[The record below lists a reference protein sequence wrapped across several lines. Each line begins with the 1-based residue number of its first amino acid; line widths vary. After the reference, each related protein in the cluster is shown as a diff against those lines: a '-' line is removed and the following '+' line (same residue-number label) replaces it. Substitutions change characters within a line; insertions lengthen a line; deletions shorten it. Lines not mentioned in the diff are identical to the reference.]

1 MLYLPITKAWIVSP
15 LARRIYLVCALLAVA
30 LFGTLV
36 AVSAAMVAS
45 GVRSLAS
52 APAAVSIVKVL
63 ILPEVIGTAA
73 LSVAMWYFWFT
84 FDRTSWVRKACWF
97 PPLYFLPT
105 MGPALY
111 YFFVYRRSTAAL
123 EEQQNATQGASPG

>member
-1 MLYLPITKAWIVSP
+1 MVSP
-15 LARRIYLVCALLAVA
+15 SARRIYLICALLSIA

-36 AVSAAMVAS
+36 AVRAAMVAS
-45 GVRSLAS
+45 DVRSLAGT
-52 APAAVSIVKVL
+52 AVSIVKVL

-84 FDRTSWVRKACWF
+84 FDRSSWVRKACWF
-97 PPLYFLPT
+97 PPLYYLPT

>member
-1 MLYLPITKAWIVSP
+1 MLYLPITRAWIVSP
-15 LARRIYLVCALLAVA
+15 LARRSYLLCALLAVA

-45 GVRSLAS
+45 GVRSLAG
-52 APAAVSIVKVL
+52 APAAVLTVKVL
-63 ILPEVIGTAA
+63 ILPEVFGTAA

-84 FDRTSWVRKACWF
+84 FDRSSWAKKALWF
-97 PPLYFLPT
+97 PPLYFFPT

-111 YFFVYRRSTAAL
+111 YFFVYRRQTPAPK
-123 EEQQNATQGASPG
+123 ERQNAAQGASPG

>member
-1 MLYLPITKAWIVSP
+1 MVSP
-15 LARRIYLVCALLAVA
+15 SARRIYLICALLSIA

-36 AVSAAMVAS
+36 AVRAAMVAS
-45 GVRSLAS
+45 G
-52 APAAVSIVKVL
+52 APTAVSIVKVL

-84 FDRTSWVRKACWF
+84 FDRSSWVRKACWF

-111 YFFVYRRSTAAL
+111 YFFLYRRSTVAL
-123 EEQQNATQGASPG
+123 EEQQNATQAANPG